1 MAVFERLK
9 ADLKR
14 LGESDELRQYLAS
27 HKGAYFVSAFFISS
41 FDSKDT
47 TPWVIEYYCPANCK
61 VSTFSFDGRWG
72 VTGDDSVFQREQ
84 KSLEALEIG
93 KVKFFDG
100 AERAREEL
108 GKSFKGESPLKV
120 IVILGMQDRR
130 PTWNVTVFTK
140 SFKVINFRID
150 SVTGGIKS
158 SAVDNLLSLDT
169 KKKA

>member
-1 MAVFERLK
+1 M
-9 ADLKR
+9 
-14 LGESDELRQYLAS
+14 
-27 HKGAYFVSAFFISS
+27 
-41 FDSKDT
+41 
-47 TPWVIEYYCPANCK
+47 
-61 VSTFSFDGRWG
+61 
-72 VTGDDSVFQREQ
+72 
-84 KSLEALEIG
+84 
-93 KVKFFDG
+93 
-100 AERAREEL
+100 EL